1 MTGRVRLSWKCP
13 YEDCQ
18 EPVHEDSQQLREFED
33 ELLFLFP
40 PVDQLDVNLAVTE
53 DSDDPGQ
60 EVLYVSTL
68 SGDRQPFVYSA
79 DMTVAEL
86 KMKIKLKMD
95 VSASQQRLMYS
106 EKELEV

>member
-1 MTGRVRLSWKCP
+1 MSWKCP

-18 EPVHEDSQQLREFED
+18 EPVHEDSQRLREFED

-95 VSASQQRLMYS
+95 VSASQQRLMYN